1 MSTIL
6 TLARREL
13 SAYFLSPIA
22 YVVLAV
28 FLALTGFFFG
38 RLVFEPG
45 QPATMRMLFEQFIP
59 YILFFALPIITMRLV
74 SEELRSGTIESLM
87 TAPVTDTQVVLGK
100 FLGVF
105 AFYMAMLASTVIY
118 WIMLAL
124 HGDPDFGAT
133 VAGYIGLTLLGATYL
148 AIGLFFSTCT
158 RNQMIAGLSS
168 MAVIGLFFFL
178 PPLLAQEVTGK
189 LRVLVQH
196 ASLWDHHGGFVRG
209 MLDLNHL
216 LFFASTIVLFLFLS
230 VKVLESKRWR

>member
-13 SAYFLSPIA
+13 AAYFLSPIA

-59 YILFFALPIITMRLV
+59 YILFFALPIITMRLM

-87 TAPVTDTQVVLGK
+87 TLPVTDTQVVLGK

-105 AFYMAMLASTVIY
+105 AFYMAMLASTLIY

-133 VAGYIGLTLLGATYL
+133 VAGYIGLTLLGSTYL

-168 MAVIGLFFFL
+168 MAVIGIFFFL
-178 PPLLAQEVTGK
+178 PPLIAQEVTGTV
-189 LRVLVQH
+189 RVLVQH
-196 ASLWDHHGGFVRG
+196 ASLWDHQQGFVRG
-209 MLDLNHL
+209 MIDLNHL